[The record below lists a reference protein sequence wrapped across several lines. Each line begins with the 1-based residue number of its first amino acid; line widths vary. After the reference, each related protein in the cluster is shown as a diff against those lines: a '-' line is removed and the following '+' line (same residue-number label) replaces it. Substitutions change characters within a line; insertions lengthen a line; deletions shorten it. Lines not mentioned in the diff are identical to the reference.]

1 MLFLSFGSMK
11 LISLCLVISLL
22 AACAKKAEQIPIY
35 DFIKSGT
42 PVSGYREYTVTS
54 DTSITRVWL
63 QQTNTKL
70 NDTTWQ
76 FTTYWL
82 NADSLP
88 INAGIERYFASNN
101 VQLIK
106 QSYFEQ
112 IGKNRVIE
120 VNGKMDTMKHE
131 NIFSKK
137 GNFLIDFISRT
148 DSAITMQIEATI
160 HARLIENEP
169 DIADDD
175 KTLEIIS
182 NEISHINFLDE
193 RQDTSI
199 NTTTRRV
206 YTLNKGLIYFTV
218 GTGNNEMTFKLVQ

>member
-1 MLFLSFGSMK
+1 MKSLS
-11 LISLCLVISLL
+11 LILLISLL
-22 AACAKKAEQIPIY
+22 AACSNKKEQLHIY

-88 INAGIERYFASNN
+88 INSGIERYFAGNN

-112 IGKNRVIE
+112 IGKDRVIE
-120 VNGKMDTMKHE
+120 IIGKMDTTMQQ
-131 NIFSKK
+131 NIFDKPGK
-137 GNFLIDFISRT
+137 FVIDFTSIS
-148 DSAITMQIEATI
+148 DSAITMQIEASI
-160 HARLIENEP
+160 RAQLIDNGPESS
-169 DIADDD
+169 ADD

-182 NEISHINFLDE
+182 NEISHINFLDG
-193 RQDTSI
+193 RPDTSI

-206 YTLNKGLIYFTV
+206 YSLNKGLIYFTV
-218 GTGNNEMTFKLVQ
+218 GTGLNEMTFKLVE

>member
-1 MLFLSFGSMK
+1 MKSLS
-11 LISLCLVISLL
+11 LILLISLL
-22 AACAKKAEQIPIY
+22 AACSNKKEQLHIY

-63 QQTNTKL
+63 QQTNTKM

-88 INAGIERYFASNN
+88 INSGIERYFAGNN

-112 IGKNRVIE
+112 IGKDRVIE
-120 VNGKMDTMKHE
+120 IIGKMDTTMQQ
-131 NIFSKK
+131 NIFDKPGK
-137 GNFLIDFISRT
+137 FVIDFNSIS
-148 DSAITMQIEATI
+148 DSAITMQIEASI
-160 HARLIENEP
+160 RAQLIDNGPESS
-169 DIADDD
+169 ADD

-182 NEISHINFLDE
+182 NEISHINFLDA
-193 RQDTSI
+193 RPDTSI

-206 YTLNKGLIYFTV
+206 YSLNKGLIYFTV
-218 GTGNNEMTFKLVQ
+218 GTGLNEMTFKLVE